1 MRFTSVKVCLWNLKA
16 QVRHEH
22 ITAARTYNYSL
33 CNLCVTF
40 ILISTMFTKAAS
52 VFTCEGVRRR
62 VIVGFNPHAAR
73 GRVSRARW
81 QLNNRLSRFLGV
93 FFTPGGVQWD
103 EMSING
109 STRLAKKKKEFT
121 NSFSHQDS
129 LCLPNRADLG
139 FNLRCS
145 NLLKT
150 RQLGYYTLYKC
161 LLDLYLR
168 FLTN

>member
-1 MRFTSVKVCLWNLKA
+1 MRFTSVKVCLRSDTNTSQQHVRIITVCVICVLLSSSSVRCLLK
-16 QVRHEH
+16 QLLSSHVKVWDDV
-22 ITAARTYNYSL
+22 SL
-33 CNLCVTF
+33 LGLILTQLAGVFPECVG
-40 ILISTMFTKAAS
+40 SWS
-52 VFTCEGVRRR
+52 NG
-62 VIVGFNPHAAR
+62 
-73 GRVSRARW
+73 
-81 QLNNRLSRFLGV
+81 LSRFLGV

>member
-52 VFTCEGVRRR
+52 VFSCEGVRRR

-81 QLNNRLSRFLGV
+81 QLKQQVVSFPRCV
-93 FFTPGGVQWD
+93 FHSGWCSVRWD
-103 EMSING
+103 VHSQQH
-109 STRLAKKKKEFT
+109 STRQEKK
-121 NSFSHQDS
+121 S
-129 LCLPNRADLG
+129 LQTVLVIRIH
-139 FNLRCS
+139 FVFQ
-145 NLLKT
+145 T
-150 RQLGYYTLYKC
+150 EQT
-161 LLDLYLR
+161 LDL
-168 FLTN
+168 TCAAQICWKHAS

>member
-1 MRFTSVKVCLWNLKA
+1 MRFTSVKVCLRSDTNTSQQHVRIITVCVICVLLSSSSVRCLLK
-16 QVRHEH
+16 QLLSSHVKVWDDV
-22 ITAARTYNYSL
+22 SL
-33 CNLCVTF
+33 LGL
-40 ILISTMFTKAAS
+40 ILTQLAG
-52 VFTCEGVRRR
+52 VFPER
-62 VIVGFNPHAAR
+62 VGSWSN
-73 GRVSRARW
+73 G
-81 QLNNRLSRFLGV
+81 LSRFLGV

-103 EMSING
+103 EMSIHS

>member
-1 MRFTSVKVCLWNLKA
+1 MWKFVCESWKLRSDTNTSQQHVRIITVCVICVLLSSSSVRCLLKQLLSSHVKVWDD
-16 QVRHEH
+16 V
-22 ITAARTYNYSL
+22 SL
-33 CNLCVTF
+33 LGL
-40 ILISTMFTKAAS
+40 ILTQLAG
-52 VFTCEGVRRR
+52 VFPER
-62 VIVGFNPHAAR
+62 VGSWSN
-73 GRVSRARW
+73 G
-81 QLNNRLSRFLGV
+81 LSRFLGV

-103 EMSING
+103 EMSIHS

-150 RQLGYYTLYKC
+150 RQLRYYTLYKC

>member
-1 MRFTSVKVCLWNLKA
+1 MRFTSVKVCLRSDTNTSQQHVRIITVCVISVLLSSSSVRCLLK
-16 QVRHEH
+16 QLLSSHVKVWDDV
-22 ITAARTYNYSL
+22 SL
-33 CNLCVTF
+33 LGLILTQLAGVFPECVG
-40 ILISTMFTKAAS
+40 SWS
-52 VFTCEGVRRR
+52 NG
-62 VIVGFNPHAAR
+62 
-73 GRVSRARW
+73 
-81 QLNNRLSRFLGV
+81 LSRFLGV

-103 EMSING
+103 EMSIHS

>member
-1 MRFTSVKVCLWNLKA
+1 MWTFVCESWRLRSDTNTSQQHVRIITVCVICVLLSSSSVRCLLKQLLSSHVKVWDDVSLLGLILTQLAGVFPERVGSWTTGCLVSSVCFLLR
-16 QVRHEH
+16 VVFSEMRCPL
-22 ITAARTYNYSL
+22 TAALDSPR
-33 CNLCVTF
+33 
-40 ILISTMFTKAAS
+40 
-52 VFTCEGVRRR
+52 
-62 VIVGFNPHAAR
+62 
-73 GRVSRARW
+73 
-81 QLNNRLSRFLGV
+81 
-93 FFTPGGVQWD
+93 
-103 EMSING
+103 
-109 STRLAKKKKEFT
+109 KKEFT

-150 RQLGYYTLYKC
+150 RQLRYYTLYKC

>member
-1 MRFTSVKVCLWNLKA
+1 MRFTSVKVCLRSDTNTSQQHVRIITVCVICVLLSSSSVRCLLK
-16 QVRHEH
+16 QLLSSHVKVWDDV
-22 ITAARTYNYSL
+22 SL
-33 CNLCVTF
+33 LGL
-40 ILISTMFTKAAS
+40 ILTQLAG
-52 VFTCEGVRRR
+52 VFPER
-62 VIVGFNPHAAR
+62 VGSWSN
-73 GRVSRARW
+73 G
-81 QLNNRLSRFLGV
+81 LSRFLGV

-103 EMSING
+103 EMSIHS

-150 RQLGYYTLYKC
+150 RQLRYYTLYKC

>member
-1 MRFTSVKVCLWNLKA
+1 MRFTSVKVCLRSDTNTSQQHVRIITVCVICVLLSSSSVRCLLK
-16 QVRHEH
+16 QLLSSHVKVWDDV
-22 ITAARTYNYSL
+22 SL
-33 CNLCVTF
+33 LGL
-40 ILISTMFTKAAS
+40 ILTQLAG
-52 VFTCEGVRRR
+52 VFPER
-62 VIVGFNPHAAR
+62 VG
-73 GRVSRARW
+73 SW
-81 QLNNRLSRFLGV
+81 SNRLSRFLGV

-103 EMSING
+103 EMSINS

-168 FLTN
+168 FLAN

>member
-1 MRFTSVKVCLWNLKA
+1 MRFTSVKVCLRSDTNTSQQHVRIITVCVICVLLSSSSVRCLLK
-16 QVRHEH
+16 QLLSSHVKVWDDV
-22 ITAARTYNYSL
+22 SL
-33 CNLCVTF
+33 LGLILTQLAGVFPECVG
-40 ILISTMFTKAAS
+40 SWS
-52 VFTCEGVRRR
+52 NG
-62 VIVGFNPHAAR
+62 
-73 GRVSRARW
+73 
-81 QLNNRLSRFLGV
+81 LSRFLGV

-103 EMSING
+103 EMSIHS

>member
-40 ILISTMFTKAAS
+40 ILISTMFTKAAT

-103 EMSING
+103 EMSIHS
-109 STRLAKKKKEFT
+109 STRLAKKKK
-121 NSFSHQDS
+121 S
-129 LCLPNRADLG
+129 LQTVLVIRIH
-139 FNLRCS
+139 FVFQ
-145 NLLKT
+145 T
-150 RQLGYYTLYKC
+150 EQT
-161 LLDLYLR
+161 LDLTCAAQICWKHASYDITLSISVYLI
-168 FLTN
+168 FI